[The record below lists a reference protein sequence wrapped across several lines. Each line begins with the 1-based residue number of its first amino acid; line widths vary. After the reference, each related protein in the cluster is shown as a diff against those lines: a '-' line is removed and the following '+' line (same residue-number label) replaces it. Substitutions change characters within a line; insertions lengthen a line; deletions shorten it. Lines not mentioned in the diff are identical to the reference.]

1 MQPVEFA
8 LFGAVVILAAGLIGY
23 VAWPLARARR
33 VARQERTARK
43 TRPPR
48 LTPAVPG
55 KICPACHREYEAA
68 LQYCPQDARELI
80 AANDPAAR
88 ASVPGTTC
96 PTCRRS
102 FDGLKKFCPF
112 DGEELVPLTL
122 AIGSPAMQTAALA
135 SGLGNFGSFGN
146 FGKICPIC
154 SRRFESV
161 ATFCGRDGSELV
173 SVN

>member
-1 MQPVEFA
+1 MV
-8 LFGAVVILAAGLIGY
+8 LFRVVVTLAAGLIGY
-23 VAWPLARARR
+23 VAWPMARARR
-33 VARQERTARK
+33 LARQERAAKRA
-43 TRPPR
+43 RPPR

-55 KICPACHREYEAA
+55 KSARLPPRLRSRPGVSPARR
-68 LQYCPQDARELI
+68 ARAD

-88 ASVPGTTC
+88 AAVPGTTC

-122 AIGSPAMQTAALA
+122 AIGAPAFPRGVVGVL
-135 SGLGNFGSFGN
+135 
-146 FGKICPIC
+146 GKICPIC
-154 SRRFESV
+154 SRRFESD

-173 SVN
+173 VG

>member
-1 MQPVEFA
+1 MKPIEIV
-8 LFGAVVILAAGLIGY
+8 LFGIVVTLAAGLIGY

-33 VARQERTARK
+33 LARRDRAAKQA
-43 TRPPR
+43 RPPR

-55 KICPACHREYEAA
+55 KICPACHREYEAG
-68 LQYCPQDARELI
+68 LQYCPHDARELI

-88 ASVPGTTC
+88 AAVPGTTC

-122 AIGSPAMQTAALA
+122 ALGSPAMPPAALA
-135 SGLGNFGSFGN
+135 GAL
-146 FGKICPIC
+146 GKICPIC
-154 SRRFESV
+154 SRRFESD

>member
-1 MQPVEFA
+1 MQPIEIV
-8 LFGAVVILAAGLIGY
+8 LFGVVVTLAAGLIGY

-33 VARQERTARK
+33 VARRERAAK
-43 TRPPR
+43 QARPPR

-55 KICPACHREYEAA
+55 KVCPACHREYEAG
-68 LQYCPQDARELI
+68 LQYCPHDARELI

-88 ASVPGTTC
+88 SAVPGTTC

-122 AIGSPAMQTAALA
+122 AVGAPAMAGRGAGGRARQDLPDLLA
-135 SGLGNFGSFGN
+135 PLRE
-146 FGKICPIC
+146 
-154 SRRFESV
+154 RRHILRPRRLR
-161 ATFCGRDGSELV
+161 ARRP
-173 SVN
+173 VN

>member
-1 MQPVEFA
+1 MKPVEIV
-8 LFGAVVILAAGLIGY
+8 LFGIVVTLAAGLIAY
-23 VAWPLARARR
+23 VAWPMARARR
-33 VARQERTARK
+33 LARRERAAK
-43 TRPPR
+43 QARPPR

-55 KICPACHREYEAA
+55 KVCPACHREYEAG

-88 ASVPGTTC
+88 AAVPGTTC
-96 PTCRRS
+96 PSCRRS

-122 AIGSPAMQTAALA
+122 ALGAPAMPPAALA
-135 SGLGNFGSFGN
+135 GAL
-146 FGKICPIC
+146 GKICPIC
-154 SRRFESV
+154 SRRFESD